1 LLMLQ
6 RIYDILFALREYV
19 LLSFLL
25 IVSLVFL
32 SLNDNVQM
40 KSIRSFA
47 TVVLG
52 VGQDQLSFVS
62 NYFGLKR
69 ENELL
74 RRVNIELADQ
84 ANQLREAKLE
94 NLRLRQMVGLREQSQ
109 YSLVA
114 AKVIGKNLTL
124 LRNTL
129 TLDLGAVD
137 SVREQMPVVSEAG
150 LVGVVVAVS
159 DHYSVIN
166 IVPNVDFRAS
176 VKVQRSRVDG
186 ILAWDGKSLTLKNIA
201 KTLDV
206 KNGDVL
212 ITSEYSSM
220 FPQGIRVGIV
230 SEVTEQEGTLFK
242 SVTIAPAVDFVKLE
256 EVFIVLATPNSER
269 LELEQR
275 AHRKLGR

>member
-1 LLMLQ
+1 FFMLQ
-6 RIYDILFALREYV
+6 RVYDILFALREYV
-19 LLSFLL
+19 LLSVLL
-25 IVSLVFL
+25 IVSLILL
-32 SLNDNVQM
+32 SLNDNVQI

-52 VGQDQLSFVS
+52 VGQDQLSFIS

-159 DHYSVIN
+159 DYYSVIN

-186 ILAWDGKSLTLKNIA
+186 ILAWDGKSLMLKNVA

-206 KNGDVL
+206 KSGDVL

-256 EVFIVLATPNSER
+256 EVFVILATPNAER
-269 LELEQR
+269 LELDQR
-275 AHRKLGR
+275 AHQRFGR

>member
-1 LLMLQ
+1 MLQ
-6 RIYDILFALREYV
+6 RVYDILFALREYV
-19 LLSFLL
+19 LLSVLL
-25 IVSLVFL
+25 IVSLVLL
-32 SLNDNVQM
+32 SLNDNIQI

-94 NLRLRQMVGLREQSQ
+94 NLRLRQMTGLRERSQ
-109 YSLVA
+109 YNLVA

-129 TLDLGAVD
+129 TVGLGAVD

-186 ILAWDGKSLTLKNIA
+186 ILAWDGKALTLKNIA

-206 KNGDVL
+206 KSGDVL

-220 FPQGIRVGIV
+220 FPPGIRVGIV
-230 SEVTEQEGTLFK
+230 SEVTEQAGTLFK

-256 EVFIVLATPNSER
+256 EVFVVLATPNAER
-269 LELEQR
+269 LQVEQR
-275 AHRKLGR
+275 AHQKFGR

>member
-1 LLMLQ
+1 MLQ
-6 RIYDILFALREYV
+6 RVYDILFALREYV
-19 LLSFLL
+19 LLSVLL
-25 IVSLVFL
+25 IVSLVLL
-32 SLNDNVQM
+32 SLNDNVQI

-52 VGQDQLSFVS
+52 VGQNQLSFIS
-62 NYFGLKR
+62 SYFGLKR

-109 YSLVA
+109 YNLVA

-137 SVREQMPVVSEAG
+137 NVLEQMPVVSEAG

-159 DHYSVIN
+159 DHYSVVN

-186 ILAWDGKSLTLKNIA
+186 ILAWNGKTLTLKNVA

-206 KNGDVL
+206 KSGDVL

-220 FPQGIRVGIV
+220 FPPGIRVGII

-256 EVFIVLATPNSER
+256 EVFVVLATLNAER

-275 AHRKLGR
+275 AHQRLGR

>member
-1 LLMLQ
+1 MLQ
-6 RIYDILFALREYV
+6 RVYDILFALREYV
-19 LLSFLL
+19 LLSVLL
-25 IVSLVFL
+25 IVSLVLL
-32 SLNDNVQM
+32 SLNDNVQI

-52 VGQDQLSFVS
+52 VGQDQLSFIS

-109 YSLVA
+109 YSVVA

-186 ILAWDGKSLTLKNIA
+186 ILAWDGKTLTLKNVA

-206 KNGDVL
+206 KSGDVL

-256 EVFIVLATPNSER
+256 EVFVVFATPNAER
-269 LELEQR
+269 LELDQR
-275 AHRKLGR
+275 SHQRFGR

>member
-1 LLMLQ
+1 MLQ

-19 LLSFLL
+19 LLSVLL
-25 IVSLVFL
+25 IVSLVLL
-32 SLNDNVQM
+32 SLNDNVQI
-40 KSIRSFA
+40 KSIRSFT

-52 VGQDQLSFVS
+52 VGQDQLSFIS

-94 NLRLRQMVGLREQSQ
+94 NLRFRQMVGLRERSQ

-186 ILAWDGKSLTLKNIA
+186 ILAWDGKTLRLKNVA

-206 KNGDVL
+206 KSGDVL

-256 EVFIVLATPNSER
+256 EVFVVLATPNAER
-269 LELEQR
+269 LELDQR
-275 AHRKLGR
+275 AHQRFGR

>member
-1 LLMLQ
+1 MLQ

-19 LLSFLL
+19 LLSVLL
-25 IVSLVFL
+25 IVSLVLL
-32 SLNDNVQM
+32 SLNDNVQI

-47 TVVLG
+47 TVVLA
-52 VGQDQLSFVS
+52 VGQDQLSFIS

-159 DHYSVIN
+159 DYYSVIN

-186 ILAWDGKSLTLKNIA
+186 ILAWDGKSLMLKNVA

-206 KNGDVL
+206 KSGDVL

-256 EVFIVLATPNSER
+256 EVFVILATPNAER
-269 LELEQR
+269 LELDQR
-275 AHRKLGR
+275 AHQRFGR

>member
-1 LLMLQ
+1 MLQ
-6 RIYDILFALREYV
+6 RVYDILFAFREYV
-19 LLSFLL
+19 LLSVLL
-25 IVSLVFL
+25 IVSLVLL
-32 SLNDNVQM
+32 SLNDNSQM

-52 VGQDQLSFVS
+52 VGQDQLSFIS

-109 YSLVA
+109 YSIVA

-159 DHYSVIN
+159 DRYSVVN

-186 ILAWDGKSLTLKNIA
+186 ILAWDGRALTLKNVA

-206 KNGDVL
+206 KSGDVL

-220 FPQGIRVGIV
+220 FPPGIRVGIV

-256 EVFIVLATPNSER
+256 EVFVVLAMPSAER
-269 LELEQR
+269 LELDQR
-275 AHRKLGR
+275 AQRKFGR

>member
-1 LLMLQ
+1 MLQ
-6 RIYDILFALREYV
+6 RIYDILFALKEYV

-25 IVSLVFL
+25 IVSLVLL
-32 SLNDNVQM
+32 SLNDNVQV

-52 VGQDQLSFVS
+52 VGQDQLSFIS

-69 ENELL
+69 ENEHL

-84 ANQLREAKLE
+84 ANQLREARLE

-109 YSLVA
+109 YGLLA
-114 AKVIGKNLTL
+114 AKVVGKNLTL
-124 LRNTL
+124 LRNTM
-129 TLDLGAVD
+129 TLDLGSAD

-159 DHYSVIN
+159 RHYSVVN

-186 ILAWDGKSLTLKNIA
+186 ILAWDGKALTLKNIA

-220 FPQGIRVGIV
+220 FPPGIRVGIV
-230 SEVTEQEGTLFK
+230 AEVTEQAGTLFK
-242 SVTIAPAVDFVKLE
+242 TVTIAPSVDFVKLE
-256 EVFIVLATPNSER
+256 EVFIVLTTPNPER
-269 LELEQR
+269 LGIEERVQQ
-275 AHRKLGR
+275 KFGR

>member
-1 LLMLQ
+1 MVQ

-19 LLSFLL
+19 LLSVLL
-25 IVSLVFL
+25 IVSLILL
-32 SLNDNVQM
+32 SLNDNVQI

-47 TVVLG
+47 TIVLG
-52 VGQDQLSFVS
+52 VGQDQLSFIS

-186 ILAWDGKSLTLKNIA
+186 ILAWDGKSLMLKNVA

-256 EVFIVLATPNSER
+256 EVFVILATPNAER
-269 LELEQR
+269 LELDQR
-275 AHRKLGR
+275 AHQRFGR

>member
-1 LLMLQ
+1 MLQ
-6 RIYDILFALREYV
+6 RVYDILFALREYV
-19 LLSFLL
+19 LLSVLL
-25 IVSLVFL
+25 IVSLVLL
-32 SLNDNVQM
+32 SLNDNVQI

-47 TVVLG
+47 TVVLA
-52 VGQDQLSFVS
+52 VGQDQLSFIS

-109 YSLVA
+109 YSIVA

-186 ILAWDGKSLTLKNIA
+186 ILAWDGKSLMLKNVA

-206 KNGDVL
+206 KSGDVL

-220 FPQGIRVGIV
+220 FPQGIRVGVV

-256 EVFIVLATPNSER
+256 EVFVILATPNAER
-269 LELEQR
+269 LELDQR
-275 AHRKLGR
+275 AHQRFGR